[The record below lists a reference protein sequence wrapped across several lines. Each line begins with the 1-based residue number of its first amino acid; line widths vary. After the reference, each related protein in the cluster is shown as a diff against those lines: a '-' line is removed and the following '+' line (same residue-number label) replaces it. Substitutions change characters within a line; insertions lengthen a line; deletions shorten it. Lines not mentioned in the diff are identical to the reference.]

1 MTELLKL
8 EKQTSQSLE
17 LSLKRERNLSV
28 QFQSRVTS
36 LQRTVD
42 DLQQRLRV
50 GKKGRIDVQTESSE
64 KEALQ
69 KQLEESEKLEQST
82 YRELE
87 EKRKAYDTLLVEQL
101 NDRTIRERL
110 QAEVGMRRRVE
121 SRLRRRNRK

>member
-1 MTELLKL
+1 MC
-8 EKQTSQSLE
+8 
-17 LSLKRERNLSV
+17 
-28 QFQSRVTS
+28 
-36 LQRTVD
+36 
-42 DLQQRLRV
+42 RLRAV
-50 GKKGRIDVQTESSE
+50 RRKPY
-64 KEALQ
+64 Q